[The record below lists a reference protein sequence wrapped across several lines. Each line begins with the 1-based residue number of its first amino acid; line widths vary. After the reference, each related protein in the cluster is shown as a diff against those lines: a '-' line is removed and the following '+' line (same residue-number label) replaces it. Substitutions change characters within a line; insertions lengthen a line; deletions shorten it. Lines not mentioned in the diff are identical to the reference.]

1 MNEFNFRHRWAN
13 KLGETKKYEILEDLF
28 IHDFSNSG
36 TFCKISGVLSKMLA
50 QINRTFSRVQK
61 PGGNA
66 SRCRSW
72 YVCGLPF
79 SKFCSNAVFWAGFA
93 SYSSWTSQFSWR
105 GSLQLRRYIGIS
117 VYHITTMPVQ
127 AKSNC
132 KNIKRSIKRSKYVC
146 KYSWKKLKLKE
157 NAEPST
163 CVHVKLIEV

>member
-36 TFCKISGVLSKMLA
+36 TFCKISGVL
-50 QINRTFSRVQK
+50 
-61 PGGNA
+61 
-66 SRCRSW
+66 SW

-157 NAEPST
+157 HAEPST

>member
-1 MNEFNFRHRWAN
+1 MGKQTRRNQKIWDTGGSVHSRLFKFRHFLQNFRCA
-13 KLGETKKYEILEDLF
+13 
-28 IHDFSNSG
+28 
-36 TFCKISGVLSKMLA
+36 VKMLA

-93 SYSSWTSQFSWR
+93 SYSSWTSQSSWR
-105 GSLQLRRYIGIS
+105 GSLRLRRYIGLS

-132 KNIKRSIKRSKYVC
+132 KNIKRSIKRSKYVR